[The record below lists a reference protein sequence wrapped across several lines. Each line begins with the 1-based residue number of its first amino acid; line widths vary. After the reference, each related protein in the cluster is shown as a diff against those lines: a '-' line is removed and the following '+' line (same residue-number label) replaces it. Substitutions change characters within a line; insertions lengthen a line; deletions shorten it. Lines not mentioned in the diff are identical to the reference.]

1 MKFLSTFKI
10 TKGFDTWLKMYKEI
24 EPDLNELGIK
34 ILWAGT
40 NSDETKVFDITEV
53 KDPSKFEVLVKRE
66 DITKKRAD
74 AGVELESQEVI
85 ETISK
90 EYLGLRFCFFWSK
103 ESTMEI
109 SEKIDRLSD
118 ALALT
123 DSKMNAI
130 YTMFLFISKKI

>member
-40 NSDETKVFDITEV
+40 NTDESKVYDVTEV
-53 KDPSKFEVLVKRE
+53 KDPSKFEILTKRD

-74 AGVELESQEVI
+74 AGVELESQDVI
-85 ETISK
+85 ETVS
-90 EYLGLRFCFFWSK
+90 YTHLRAH
-103 ESTMEI
+103 ET
-109 SEKIDRLSD
+109 
-118 ALALT
+118 
-123 DSKMNAI
+123 
-130 YTMFLFISKKI
+130 

>member
-53 KDPSKFEVLVKRE
+53 KDPSKFEILVKCE

-90 EYLGLRFCFFWSK
+90 EYW
-103 ESTMEI
+103 
-109 SEKIDRLSD
+109 
-118 ALALT
+118 A
-123 DSKMNAI
+123 
-130 YTMFLFISKKI
+130 

>member
-90 EYLGLRFCFFWSK
+90 EYWAQDSAFSKSEEQDSIVVTYKTANLVLRVFC
-103 ESTMEI
+103 MRNNI
-109 SEKIDRLSD
+109 
-118 ALALT
+118 
-123 DSKMNAI
+123 
-130 YTMFLFISKKI
+130 